1 MVNPLK
7 QKKKMNYPKTI
18 NIKLEQVKETTST
31 NDYLAKLCKENK
43 AKEFYTVVAESQTN
57 GKGQRGNTWEA
68 ESGKNLTFSMVLYP
82 TALKAKE
89 QFSLSMVA
97 ALSCHQALGNY
108 TDGFSIKWPNDIYFG
123 EEGMTSTSAQHVS
136 AMANVMVQDIK
147 QHIMGLRLYQK
158 SIRVIGDAEVTVET
172 VNNTLPEI
180 AESVKRICKANAL
193 IAWLR
198 EAVKE
203 REQAQKYVS
212 DMSLDDW
219 MKKQGIEKPVSP
231 EPPQMP
237 RINFQDYKTILD
249 TGLSVKEYN
258 RFVELN
264 SALAVYGEMI
274 HEKGLLTRQKSE
286 LARIM
291 QNPTEVKE
299 SGRDTIITRYEA
311 DDAAVIDEVYTELQA
326 RYRKLQAEK
335 NGIEAKFS
343 NLAMDYQ
350 TRKNDEWKAAK
361 AQYDRDL
368 QKVNSELVGI
378 QTQMKDW
385 KKQRL
390 EELAALKIIIPDA
403 LKPLYKELKVKYL

>member
-1 MVNPLK
+1 MNIMEK
-7 QKKKMNYPKTI
+7 AQKRAILMIDSEY
-18 NIKLEQVKETTST
+18 V
-31 NDYLAKLCKENK
+31 
-43 AKEFYTVVAESQTN
+43 F
-57 GKGQRGNTWEA
+57 
-68 ESGKNLTFSMVLYP
+68 
-82 TALKAKE
+82 
-89 QFSLSMVA
+89 
-97 ALSCHQALGNY
+97 
-108 TDGFSIKWPNDIYFG
+108 NDIYFTT

-147 QHIMGLRLYQK
+147 QHIMGLRLYEK

-219 MKKQGIEKPVSP
+219 MKKQGIEKPVTP

-299 SGRDTIITRYEA
+299 SGRDTIITTYKVDVNISA
-311 DDAAVIDEVYTELQA
+311 DIDNLYTELQSE
-326 RYRKLQAEK
+326 YRKFQAEK

-350 TRKNDEWKAAK
+350 TRKMDEWKAAK

-378 QTQMKDW
+378 QTQMNDW

-403 LKPLYKELKVKYL
+403 LKPLYRELKVKYL

>member
-1 MVNPLK
+1 MNIMEK
-7 QKKKMNYPKTI
+7 AQKRAILMIDSEY
-18 NIKLEQVKETTST
+18 V
-31 NDYLAKLCKENK
+31 
-43 AKEFYTVVAESQTN
+43 F
-57 GKGQRGNTWEA
+57 
-68 ESGKNLTFSMVLYP
+68 
-82 TALKAKE
+82 
-89 QFSLSMVA
+89 
-97 ALSCHQALGNY
+97 
-108 TDGFSIKWPNDIYFG
+108 NDIYFTT

-147 QHIMGLRLYQK
+147 QHIMGLRLYEK

-219 MKKQGIEKPVSP
+219 MKKQGIEKPAVP
-231 EPPQMP
+231 QPPQMP
-237 RINFQDYKTILD
+237 RINFQDYNTILD
-249 TGLSVKEYN
+249 TGLTVKEYN

-299 SGRDTIITRYEA
+299 SGRDTIITTYKVSPHMTDI
-311 DDAAVIDEVYTELQA
+311 DDLYTELQSE
-326 RYRKLQAEK
+326 YRKLQAEK

-350 TRKNDEWKAAK
+350 TRKMDEWKAAK

-378 QTQMKDW
+378 QTQMNDW

>member
-1 MVNPLK
+1 MEK
-7 QKKKMNYPKTI
+7 AQKRAILMIDSEY
-18 NIKLEQVKETTST
+18 V
-31 NDYLAKLCKENK
+31 
-43 AKEFYTVVAESQTN
+43 F
-57 GKGQRGNTWEA
+57 
-68 ESGKNLTFSMVLYP
+68 
-82 TALKAKE
+82 
-89 QFSLSMVA
+89 
-97 ALSCHQALGNY
+97 
-108 TDGFSIKWPNDIYFG
+108 NDIYFTN

-147 QHIMGLRLYQK
+147 QHIMGLRLYEK

-219 MKKQGIEKPVSP
+219 MKKQGIEKPAVP
-231 EPPQMP
+231 QPPQMP
-237 RINFQDYKTILD
+237 RINFQDYNTILD
-249 TGLSVKEYN
+249 TGLTVKEYN

-299 SGRDTIITRYEA
+299 SGRDTIITTYKVSPHMT
-311 DDAAVIDEVYTELQA
+311 DIDNLYTELQSE
-326 RYRKLQAEK
+326 YRKLQAEK

-350 TRKNDEWKAAK
+350 TRKMDEWKAAK

-378 QTQMKDW
+378 QTQMNDW

>member
-1 MVNPLK
+1 MEK
-7 QKKKMNYPKTI
+7 AQKRAILMIDSEY
-18 NIKLEQVKETTST
+18 V
-31 NDYLAKLCKENK
+31 
-43 AKEFYTVVAESQTN
+43 F
-57 GKGQRGNTWEA
+57 
-68 ESGKNLTFSMVLYP
+68 
-82 TALKAKE
+82 
-89 QFSLSMVA
+89 
-97 ALSCHQALGNY
+97 
-108 TDGFSIKWPNDIYFG
+108 NDIYFTT

-147 QHIMGLRLYQK
+147 QHIMGLRLYEK

-299 SGRDTIITRYEA
+299 SGRDTIITTYKVDVNISA
-311 DDAAVIDEVYTELQA
+311 DIDNLYTELQSE
-326 RYRKLQAEK
+326 YRKLQAEK

-378 QTQMKDW
+378 QTRMQEW

>member
-1 MVNPLK
+1 MNIMEK
-7 QKKKMNYPKTI
+7 AQKRAILMIDSEY
-18 NIKLEQVKETTST
+18 V
-31 NDYLAKLCKENK
+31 
-43 AKEFYTVVAESQTN
+43 F
-57 GKGQRGNTWEA
+57 
-68 ESGKNLTFSMVLYP
+68 
-82 TALKAKE
+82 
-89 QFSLSMVA
+89 
-97 ALSCHQALGNY
+97 
-108 TDGFSIKWPNDIYFG
+108 NDIYFTT

-147 QHIMGLRLYQK
+147 QHIMGLRLYEK

-180 AESVKRICKANAL
+180 ADSVKRICKANAL

-219 MKKQGIEKPVSP
+219 MKKQGIEKPAVP
-231 EPPQMP
+231 QPPQMP
-237 RINFQDYKTILD
+237 RINFQDYNTILD
-249 TGLSVKEYN
+249 TGLTVKEYN

-274 HEKGLLTRQKSE
+274 HEKGLLTRQKAE

-299 SGRDTIITRYEA
+299 SGRDTIITTYKVDVNISA
-311 DDAAVIDEVYTELQA
+311 DIDNLYTELQSE
-326 RYRKLQAEK
+326 YRKLQAEK

-378 QTQMKDW
+378 QTQMQEW

>member
-1 MVNPLK
+1 MNIMEK
-7 QKKKMNYPKTI
+7 AQKRAILMIDSEY
-18 NIKLEQVKETTST
+18 V
-31 NDYLAKLCKENK
+31 
-43 AKEFYTVVAESQTN
+43 F
-57 GKGQRGNTWEA
+57 
-68 ESGKNLTFSMVLYP
+68 
-82 TALKAKE
+82 
-89 QFSLSMVA
+89 
-97 ALSCHQALGNY
+97 
-108 TDGFSIKWPNDIYFG
+108 NDIYFTT

-299 SGRDTIITRYEA
+299 SGRDTIITTYKV
-311 DDAAVIDEVYTELQA
+311 DVNISTDIDNLYTELQSE
-326 RYRKLQAEK
+326 YRKLQAEK

-378 QTQMKDW
+378 QTQMKEW

>member
-1 MVNPLK
+1 MNIMEK
-7 QKKKMNYPKTI
+7 AQKRAILMIDSEY
-18 NIKLEQVKETTST
+18 V
-31 NDYLAKLCKENK
+31 
-43 AKEFYTVVAESQTN
+43 F
-57 GKGQRGNTWEA
+57 
-68 ESGKNLTFSMVLYP
+68 
-82 TALKAKE
+82 
-89 QFSLSMVA
+89 
-97 ALSCHQALGNY
+97 
-108 TDGFSIKWPNDIYFG
+108 NDIYFTT

-147 QHIMGLRLYQK
+147 QHIMGLRLYEK

-180 AESVKRICKANAL
+180 AESVKQICKANAL

-219 MKKQGIEKPVSP
+219 MKKQGIEKPAIP
-231 EPPQMP
+231 QPPQMP
-237 RINFQDYKTILD
+237 RINFQDYNTILD
-249 TGLSVKEYN
+249 TGLTVKEYN

-299 SGRDTIITRYEA
+299 SGRDTIITTYKVDVNISA
-311 DDAAVIDEVYTELQA
+311 DIDNLYTELQSE
-326 RYRKLQAEK
+326 YRKLQAEK

-378 QTQMKDW
+378 QTQMQEW

>member
-1 MVNPLK
+1 MEK
-7 QKKKMNYPKTI
+7 AQKRAILMIDSEY
-18 NIKLEQVKETTST
+18 V
-31 NDYLAKLCKENK
+31 
-43 AKEFYTVVAESQTN
+43 F
-57 GKGQRGNTWEA
+57 
-68 ESGKNLTFSMVLYP
+68 
-82 TALKAKE
+82 
-89 QFSLSMVA
+89 
-97 ALSCHQALGNY
+97 
-108 TDGFSIKWPNDIYFG
+108 NDIYFTT

-219 MKKQGIEKPVSP
+219 MKKQGIDKPAMP
-231 EPPQMP
+231 QPPQMP
-237 RINFQDYKTILD
+237 RINFQDYNTILD
-249 TGLSVKEYN
+249 TGLTVKEYN

-299 SGRDTIITRYEA
+299 SGRDTIITTYKVDVNISA
-311 DDAAVIDEVYTELQA
+311 DIDNLYTELQSE
-326 RYRKLQAEK
+326 YRKLQAEK

-378 QTQMKDW
+378 QTQMKEW

>member
-1 MVNPLK
+1 MEK
-7 QKKKMNYPKTI
+7 AQKRAILMIDSEY
-18 NIKLEQVKETTST
+18 V
-31 NDYLAKLCKENK
+31 
-43 AKEFYTVVAESQTN
+43 F
-57 GKGQRGNTWEA
+57 
-68 ESGKNLTFSMVLYP
+68 
-82 TALKAKE
+82 
-89 QFSLSMVA
+89 
-97 ALSCHQALGNY
+97 
-108 TDGFSIKWPNDIYFG
+108 NDIYFTT

-147 QHIMGLRLYQK
+147 QHIMGLRLYEK

-274 HEKGLLTRQKSE
+274 HDKGLLTRQKNE

-299 SGRDTIITRYEA
+299 SGRDTIITTYKVDVNISA
-311 DDAAVIDEVYTELQA
+311 DIDNLYTELQSE
-326 RYRKLQAEK
+326 YRKLQAEK

-368 QKVNSELVGI
+368 QKVNSELVDI
-378 QTQMKDW
+378 QTQMKEW

-390 EELAALKIIIPDA
+390 EELAALKIIIPND
-403 LKPLYKELKVKYL
+403 LKALYKELQVKYL

>member
-1 MVNPLK
+1 MEK
-7 QKKKMNYPKTI
+7 AQKRAILMIDSEY
-18 NIKLEQVKETTST
+18 V
-31 NDYLAKLCKENK
+31 
-43 AKEFYTVVAESQTN
+43 F
-57 GKGQRGNTWEA
+57 
-68 ESGKNLTFSMVLYP
+68 
-82 TALKAKE
+82 
-89 QFSLSMVA
+89 
-97 ALSCHQALGNY
+97 
-108 TDGFSIKWPNDIYFG
+108 NDIYFTT

-147 QHIMGLRLYQK
+147 QHIMGLRLYEK

-219 MKKQGIEKPVSP
+219 MKKQGIEKPVMP
-231 EPPQMP
+231 QPPQMP
-237 RINFQDYKTILD
+237 RINFQDYNTILD
-249 TGLSVKEYN
+249 TGLTVKEYN

-299 SGRDTIITRYEA
+299 SGRDTIITTYKVDVNISA
-311 DDAAVIDEVYTELQA
+311 DIDNLYTELQSE
-326 RYRKLQAEK
+326 YRKLQAEK

-378 QTQMKDW
+378 QTQMKEW

>member
-1 MVNPLK
+1 MEK
-7 QKKKMNYPKTI
+7 AQKRAILMIDSEY
-18 NIKLEQVKETTST
+18 V
-31 NDYLAKLCKENK
+31 
-43 AKEFYTVVAESQTN
+43 F
-57 GKGQRGNTWEA
+57 
-68 ESGKNLTFSMVLYP
+68 
-82 TALKAKE
+82 
-89 QFSLSMVA
+89 
-97 ALSCHQALGNY
+97 
-108 TDGFSIKWPNDIYFG
+108 NDIYFTN

-147 QHIMGLRLYQK
+147 QHIVGLRLYEK

-219 MKKQGIEKPVSP
+219 MKKHGIEKPAVP
-231 EPPQMP
+231 QPPQMP
-237 RINFQDYKTILD
+237 RINFQDYNTILD
-249 TGLSVKEYN
+249 TGLTVKEYN

-299 SGRDTIITRYEA
+299 SGRDTIITTYKVDVNISA
-311 DDAAVIDEVYTELQA
+311 DIDNLYTELQSE
-326 RYRKLQAEK
+326 YRKLQAEK

-350 TRKNDEWKAAK
+350 TRKMDEWKAAK

-378 QTQMKDW
+378 QTQMNDW

>member
-1 MVNPLK
+1 MNIMEK
-7 QKKKMNYPKTI
+7 AQKRAILMIDSEY
-18 NIKLEQVKETTST
+18 V
-31 NDYLAKLCKENK
+31 
-43 AKEFYTVVAESQTN
+43 F
-57 GKGQRGNTWEA
+57 
-68 ESGKNLTFSMVLYP
+68 
-82 TALKAKE
+82 
-89 QFSLSMVA
+89 
-97 ALSCHQALGNY
+97 
-108 TDGFSIKWPNDIYFG
+108 NDIYFTTG
-123 EEGMTSTSAQHVS
+123 EGMTSTSAQHVS

-147 QHIMGLRLYQK
+147 QHIMGLRLYEK

-180 AESVKRICKANAL
+180 SESVKRICKANAL

-219 MKKQGIEKPVSP
+219 MKKQDIEKLAIPQ
-231 EPPQMP
+231 PPQMP
-237 RINFQDYKTILD
+237 RINFQDYNTILD
-249 TGLSVKEYN
+249 TGLTVKEYN

-299 SGRDTIITRYEA
+299 SGRDTIITTYKVSPHMT
-311 DDAAVIDEVYTELQA
+311 DIDNLYTELQSE
-326 RYRKLQAEK
+326 YRKLQAEK

-350 TRKNDEWKAAK
+350 TRKMDEWKAAK

-378 QTQMKDW
+378 QTQMNDW

>member
-1 MVNPLK
+1 MNIMEK
-7 QKKKMNYPKTI
+7 AQKRAILTI
-18 NIKLEQVKETTST
+18 DSEYV
-31 NDYLAKLCKENK
+31 
-43 AKEFYTVVAESQTN
+43 F
-57 GKGQRGNTWEA
+57 
-68 ESGKNLTFSMVLYP
+68 
-82 TALKAKE
+82 
-89 QFSLSMVA
+89 
-97 ALSCHQALGNY
+97 
-108 TDGFSIKWPNDIYFG
+108 NDIYFG
-123 EEGMTSTSAQHVS
+123 TEEGMTSTSATHVS

-203 REQAQKYVS
+203 REQAQKYVQ
-212 DMSLDDW
+212 DMSLDKW
-219 MKKQGIEKPVSP
+219 MELQGIEKPASP
-231 EPPQMP
+231 VPPMLP
-237 RINFQDYKTILD
+237 KINFQDYKTILD
-249 TGLSVKEYN
+249 TGLTVKEYN

-264 SALAVYGEMI
+264 SALAVYGDMI
-274 HEKGLLTRQKSE
+274 HDKGLLTRQKNE

-299 SGRDTIITRYEA
+299 SGRDTIITTYKV
-311 DDAAVIDEVYTELQA
+311 DVNVSVDIDNLYTQLQSE
-326 RYRKLQAEK
+326 YRKLQAEK

-350 TRKNDEWKAAK
+350 TRKMDEWKAAK

-368 QKVNSELVGI
+368 TAINSQLVGYD
-378 QTQMKDW
+378 TQMKEW

-390 EELAALKIIIPDA
+390 EELAALKIIIPND
-403 LKPLYKELKVKYL
+403 LQPLYKELKVKYL

>member
-1 MVNPLK
+1 MNIMEK
-7 QKKKMNYPKTI
+7 AQKRAILMIDSEY
-18 NIKLEQVKETTST
+18 V
-31 NDYLAKLCKENK
+31 
-43 AKEFYTVVAESQTN
+43 F
-57 GKGQRGNTWEA
+57 
-68 ESGKNLTFSMVLYP
+68 
-82 TALKAKE
+82 
-89 QFSLSMVA
+89 
-97 ALSCHQALGNY
+97 
-108 TDGFSIKWPNDIYFG
+108 NDIYFTT

-147 QHIMGLRLYQK
+147 QHIMGLRLYEK

-237 RINFQDYKTILD
+237 RINFQDYATILD
-249 TGLSVKEYN
+249 TGLTVKEYN

-299 SGRDTIITRYEA
+299 SGRDTIITTYKVDVNISA
-311 DDAAVIDEVYTELQA
+311 DIDNLYTELQSE
-326 RYRKLQAEK
+326 YRKLQAEK

-361 AQYDRDL
+361 AQYDRDI

>member
-1 MVNPLK
+1 MNIMEK
-7 QKKKMNYPKTI
+7 AQKRAILMIDSEY
-18 NIKLEQVKETTST
+18 V
-31 NDYLAKLCKENK
+31 
-43 AKEFYTVVAESQTN
+43 F
-57 GKGQRGNTWEA
+57 
-68 ESGKNLTFSMVLYP
+68 
-82 TALKAKE
+82 
-89 QFSLSMVA
+89 
-97 ALSCHQALGNY
+97 
-108 TDGFSIKWPNDIYFG
+108 NDIYFTTG
-123 EEGMTSTSAQHVS
+123 EGMTSTSAQHVS

-212 DMSLDDW
+212 DMTLDDW

-231 EPPQMP
+231 EPPQIP

-299 SGRDTIITRYEA
+299 SGRDTIITTYKV
-311 DDAAVIDEVYTELQA
+311 DANIYDGIDYLYTELQSE
-326 RYRKLQAEK
+326 YRKLQAEK

-350 TRKNDEWKAAK
+350 TRKNDEWKAAQ

-368 QKVNSELVGI
+368 QKVNSELIGI
-378 QTQMKDW
+378 QTQMKEW

>member
-1 MVNPLK
+1 MEK
-7 QKKKMNYPKTI
+7 AQKRAILMIDSEY
-18 NIKLEQVKETTST
+18 V
-31 NDYLAKLCKENK
+31 
-43 AKEFYTVVAESQTN
+43 F
-57 GKGQRGNTWEA
+57 
-68 ESGKNLTFSMVLYP
+68 
-82 TALKAKE
+82 
-89 QFSLSMVA
+89 
-97 ALSCHQALGNY
+97 
-108 TDGFSIKWPNDIYFG
+108 NDIYFTT

-147 QHIMGLRLYQK
+147 QHIMGLRLYEK

-219 MKKQGIEKPVSP
+219 MKKQGIEKPASP

-299 SGRDTIITRYEA
+299 SGRDTIITTYKVDVNISA
-311 DDAAVIDEVYTELQA
+311 DIDNLYTELQSE
-326 RYRKLQAEK
+326 YRKLQAEK

-378 QTQMKDW
+378 QTQMQEW

>member
-1 MVNPLK
+1 MNIMEK
-7 QKKKMNYPKTI
+7 AQKRAILMIDSEY
-18 NIKLEQVKETTST
+18 V
-31 NDYLAKLCKENK
+31 
-43 AKEFYTVVAESQTN
+43 F
-57 GKGQRGNTWEA
+57 
-68 ESGKNLTFSMVLYP
+68 
-82 TALKAKE
+82 
-89 QFSLSMVA
+89 
-97 ALSCHQALGNY
+97 
-108 TDGFSIKWPNDIYFG
+108 NDIYFTT

-147 QHIMGLRLYQK
+147 QHIMGLRLYEK

-219 MKKQGIEKPVSP
+219 MKKQGIEKPAMP
-231 EPPQMP
+231 QPPQMP
-237 RINFQDYKTILD
+237 RINFQDYNTILD
-249 TGLSVKEYN
+249 TGLTVKEYN

-274 HEKGLLTRQKSE
+274 HEKGLLTRQKAE

-299 SGRDTIITRYEA
+299 SGRDTIITTYKVDVNISA
-311 DDAAVIDEVYTELQA
+311 DIDNLYTELQSE
-326 RYRKLQAEK
+326 YRKLQAEK

-378 QTQMKDW
+378 QTQMQEW